1 MVEVIVGTILGN
13 LLLVMLVLFTLGF
26 TAYRSDRGDTPWY
39 MFIVIVLGLLFIP
52 KVILGY
58 NLVAFGM
65 TIPGWKAAIGYFTIA
80 ATIAVIQMRV
90 YDVDAITTKATLRFC
105 NGDRYPA
112 GFAYRWVA
120 EISRASRE
128 NFTDG
133 IAALNIRIWWFG
145 VFGYFI
151 QYMIIAPVLV
161 IDWFIGDVVKKA
173 FIRMSQHLREVL
185 ITRITN
191 AISVKMNAK

>member
-26 TAYRSDRGDTPWY
+26 TAYRGDRGGTPWY

-90 YDVDAITTKATLRFC
+90 YDVDAITTKAALRFC

-120 EISRASRE
+120 EIRRASRE

-133 IAALNIRIWWFG
+133 NAALNIRIWWFG

-161 IDWFIGDVVKKA
+161 IDWFIGDVVKKV